1 MPLSE
6 IPRDRVASD
15 SDELGPPTQRS
26 SWARHGVLALV
37 VLMAAILYLDR
48 MAINV
53 MVPAIAEDLDIK
65 ISRVTESLAAFFW
78 CYALMQIP
86 AGWLGDRWGG
96 RRALSLYVVAW
107 SLAAGGLGL
116 AVGPLSLLVMRGLL
130 GIGQAGAYATAAS
143 LLRRWIP
150 LARRG
155 VANSAVSLG
164 GRAGNVLAPFLT
176 AKLMVLAAFFGWQA
190 DRWRPV
196 YCIYAIVGIVWAIVF
211 WFWFRDDP
219 RKHSR
224 ANAAEVALIAGD
236 AGDAAFDAPH
246 QAGRLPL
253 TALLKSRSLFALGA
267 INFLINVGWIF
278 VGTLLPTY
286 LMRAHGNS
294 EVEAGFAASL
304 TAAAGMAGCLAGGW
318 ATDVLMHRVGLTW
331 GRRLPCMVSYAAAA
345 LAYVA
350 VASLDDVRAIVAVLV
365 VASFMGDFGLGAMWS
380 TFQDLGGAYAGTVLG
395 AANMCGNIGAAC
407 ALSVAGGYVES
418 ASWTFIFT
426 VSAGAYLSAAVGWLL
441 VQPRAALRFHALPV
455 AAGD

>member
-1 MPLSE
+1 M
-6 IPRDRVASD
+6 
-15 SDELGPPTQRS
+15 RS
-26 SWARHGVLALV
+26 SASSGQSCFGFGFA
-37 VLMAAILYLDR
+37 
-48 MAINV
+48 
-53 MVPAIAEDLDIK
+53 
-65 ISRVTESLAAFFW
+65 TT
-78 CYALMQIP
+78 
-86 AGWLGDRWGG
+86 
-96 RRALSLYVVAW
+96 RAS
-107 SLAAGGLGL
+107 
-116 AVGPLSLLVMRGLL
+116 
-130 GIGQAGAYATAAS
+130 I
-143 LLRRWIP
+143 
-150 LARRG
+150 
-155 VANSAVSLG
+155 
-164 GRAGNVLAPFLT
+164 
-176 AKLMVLAAFFGWQA
+176 
-190 DRWRPV
+190 
-196 YCIYAIVGIVWAIVF
+196 
-211 WFWFRDDP
+211 
-219 RKHSR
+219 SR

-318 ATDVLMHRVGLTW
+318 ATDFLVHRVGLTW

-365 VASFMGDFGLGAMWS
+365 VASFLGDFGLGAMWS

-407 ALSVAGGYVES
+407 AHLGGRRLRGERKLDVHLHR
-418 ASWTFIFT
+418 
-426 VSAGAYLSAAVGWLL
+426 VGRRLPLRCRRLAA
-441 VQPRAALRFHALPV
+441 RRAAAALRFHALPV